1 MEILYI
7 VTAVLFLALPEASAQ
22 SARLACT
29 ALKNVVIRSLFPMTV
44 LSRLISRSRA
54 LARLTKALSRS
65 RLWKRLSL
73 SDALL
78 PSVLTGAVSGLPVSA
93 RDIEEL
99 LKKGE
104 VTPREAA
111 KAVALSSLPSPAFVI
126 LVASSSFSEG
136 ICRYTLLLASA
147 YLTVSAFRS
156 EKSKGRREAVPIS
169 FYQALSSSVSSA
181 LSVSASIVF
190 FSAMSSLAAAVLP
203 ALKGVIAVFFEMG
216 SGIVTAEGNGILTAL
231 ALGWCGLS
239 ALSQLRS
246 EAPSV
251 NFRPYLTAR
260 AVSVAALLTLEI
272 INLKLIQ

>member
-22 SARLACT
+22 SAQLACT

-44 LSRLISRSRA
+44 LSRLISHSRA
-54 LARLTKALSRS
+54 LARLTEILSRS

-73 SDALL
+73 SDSLL

-93 RDIEEL
+93 REVEEL

-126 LVASSSFSEG
+126 LVASHSFFEG
-136 ICRYTLLLASA
+136 FIRYALLLISA
-147 YLTVSAFRS
+147 YLTVSVFRS
-156 EKSKGRREAVPIS
+156 EKSKGRRETAPFS

-203 ALKGVIAVFFEMG
+203 QFKGVISVFFEMG
-216 SGIVTAEGNGILTAL
+216 SGIVTADGNGILTAL

-251 NFRPYLTAR
+251 SFRPYLTAR

-272 INLKLIQ
+272 IN